1 MRSLTIAL
9 ITFILISIITMVI
22 FEIYFTTGLV
32 VSAAIAT
39 AAYWFYSRHFF
50 NKKTATC
57 ANK

>member
-32 VSAAIAT
+32 VSAAIAIV
-39 AAYWFYSRHFF
+39 AYWFYEHHFF
-50 NKKTATC
+50 DKKTATC
-57 ANK
+57 ANR

>member
-32 VSAAIAT
+32 VSAATAT
-39 AAYWFYSRHFF
+39 AVYWFYEHHFF
-50 NKKTATC
+50 DKKTATC

>member
-1 MRSLTIAL
+1 MKSLTIAL
-9 ITFILISIITMVI
+9 ITFIIISIITMVV

-57 ANK
+57 VNK

>member
-9 ITFILISIITMVI
+9 ITFILISIITMVV

-32 VSAAIAT
+32 VSAAT
-39 AAYWFYSRHFF
+39 AIIAYWFYSRHFF
-50 NKKTATC
+50 DKKTATC